1 MMTDEQWKQVENAL
15 NSLGQAKLKI
25 DGYDITLAAAIL
37 EPVHI
42 KIASKIIARVR
53 FPKYRTSSLS

>member
-37 EPVHI
+37 KNRIAYSVYINGKI
-42 KIASKIIARVR
+42 KVE
-53 FPKYRTSSLS
+53 TN